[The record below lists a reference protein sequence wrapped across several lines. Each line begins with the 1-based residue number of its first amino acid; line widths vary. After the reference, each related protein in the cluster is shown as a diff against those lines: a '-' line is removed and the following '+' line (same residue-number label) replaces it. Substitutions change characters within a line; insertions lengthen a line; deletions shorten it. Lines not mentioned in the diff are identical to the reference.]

1 MVYNSHF
8 SGSSLWDLFGREV
21 EMLENSWNLSMRIM
35 YDLPVE
41 THRYFVEAISEKP
54 HAKTIMIKNF
64 LRFCELIL
72 KSKKEALKSVFQ
84 TVSRNVH
91 SQTGKNLRKIMLLMN
106 KASISDLKSSDV
118 KETFQYKAVPDDQA
132 WRIPILK
139 ELIEVKAG
147 NTVIEG
153 FTNEE
158 ILEMLEHV
166 CVS

>member
-1 MVYNSHF
+1 
-8 SGSSLWDLFGREV
+8 
-21 EMLENSWNLSMRIM
+21 
-35 YDLPVE
+35 
-41 THRYFVEAISEKP
+41 
-54 HAKTIMIKNF
+54 
-64 LRFCELIL
+64 
-72 KSKKEALKSVFQ
+72 
-84 TVSRNVH
+84 
-91 SQTGKNLRKIMLLMN
+91 MLLMN